1 MSQTVDLEVF
11 YPYPPERVWQVL
23 TDRRALAAWMMENDF
38 EPKVGHRFQFH
49 SQPLPGLQST
59 IQCEV
64 VELEEPS
71 RLVYTWQESPTAE
84 RSLVIWTLTTVANGT
99 RLRLKHHQHSYA
111 ARAMRSS
118 LGSLSTKRSFDGT
131 TGFYGS
137 GQPYEE
143 LPGSLALDCLLD
155 HPTVHRTLLRK
166 TRSIASD
173 FSAVPIPPQQAFT
186 WNYVLNQML
195 PQVLLQFDS
204 FENSFSLSH

>member
-11 YPYPPERVWQVL
+11 YPYPPERVWRVL
-23 TDRRALAAWMMENDF
+23 TDHRALAAWMMENDF
-38 EPKVGHRFQFH
+38 EPKVGHRFQFR

-99 RLRLKHHQHSYA
+99 RLCLKHHQHSHT
-111 ARAMRSS
+111 ARACSS
-118 LGSLSTKRSFDGT
+118 SGSLSTKWSFDEA

-137 GQPYEE
+137 RQPYEE
-143 LPGSLALDCLLD
+143 LPGTSTIDRLSDY
-155 HPTVHRTLLRK
+155 PTLRSK

-173 FSAVPIPPQQAFT
+173 LSAALVPPQWQAFT
-186 WNYVLNQML
+186 WDYVLNQTL

-204 FENSFSLSH
+204 FENSYFLSH